1 MLKGDSGERWESVIV
16 YVGLRVPVV
25 GFGGWYGIK

>member
-16 YVGLRVPVV
+16 YLGSGV